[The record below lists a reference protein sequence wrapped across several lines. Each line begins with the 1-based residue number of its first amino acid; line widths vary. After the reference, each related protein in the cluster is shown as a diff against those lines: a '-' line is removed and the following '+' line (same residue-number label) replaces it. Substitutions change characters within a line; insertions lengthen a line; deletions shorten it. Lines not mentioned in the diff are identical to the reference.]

1 MVSFCS
7 NLARRLNWPSPA
19 ALLRGKSAWRV
30 QPGRKGISQRCLLL
44 FRNSARFFLS
54 IIFFVAARQLASAA
68 ENNSLLSS
76 WLAAQTNIQSWSS
89 DFIQTRTFKSLSQPL
104 TATGHIWFAEP
115 NRFRWE
121 LGHPP
126 QTIAVRATNE
136 MLVIYPRLKRV
147 ERYPLSGPQAGE
159 WRDALALLESGFPRS
174 EAEIASRFKILSQ
187 TLTNQVCELALQP
200 KSASA
205 RKMMPLIKI
214 AFGTNDFSLRGTE
227 LQFADGS
234 SMRNNFI
241 HPTLNPPVG
250 KELFSP
256 NIESDFKIVEP
267 LKK

>member
-7 NLARRLNWPSPA
+7 YLAGRLARRPGAFLNN
-19 ALLRGKSAWRV
+19 
-30 QPGRKGISQRCLLL
+30 C
-44 FRNSARFFLS
+44 ARFFLLIS
-54 IIFFVAARQLASAA
+54 LFVASRQGSSSAQ
-68 ENNSLLSS
+68 NNPLVSS
-76 WLAAQTNIQSWSS
+76 WLGAQTNIQSWSA
-89 DFIQTRTFKSLSQPL
+89 DFLQTRTFKSLTQPL
-104 TATGHIWFAEP
+104 TATGHVWFVEP

-136 MLVIYPRLKRV
+136 FLVIYPRLKRA
-147 ERYPLSGPQAGE
+147 ERYPLSGAQTGE

-174 EAEIASRFKILSQ
+174 EAEISSRFKILSQ
-187 TLTNQVCELALQP
+187 TITNEVCELSLQP

-205 RKMMPLIKI
+205 RKMMPQIRI

-250 KELFSP
+250 KELFS
-256 NIESDFKIVEP
+256 
-267 LKK
+267 

>member
-1 MVSFCS
+1 
-7 NLARRLNWPSPA
+7 L
-19 ALLRGKSAWRV
+19 
-30 QPGRKGISQRCLLL
+30 
-44 FRNSARFFLS
+44 
-54 IIFFVAARQLASAA
+54 VAARQLASAA

-214 AFGTNDFSLRGTE
+214 ASAPTIFRSADRIAVRRWFQHAQQFHQSNSQPASQQRIIFSQHRE
-227 LQFADGS
+227 RF
-234 SMRNNFI
+234 
-241 HPTLNPPVG
+241 
-250 KELFSP
+250 
-256 NIESDFKIVEP
+256 
-267 LKK
+267 